1 MTAAPIRVAVTGAA
15 GNIAYAL
22 LFRLASGSCFGDDQP
37 IRLQLLEIPPAM
49 KSLEGT
55 AMELLDS
62 AFPLLHGVELTDDP
76 SKAFD
81 GVSAAFLVGS
91 RPRTKDMDRA
101 DLMKVNGPIFTTQ
114 GKALDQRASRDVR
127 VLVVGNPCNT
137 NALIACKSAPSLPR
151 SSFAAMTRLDE
162 NRSKALL
169 AQKLGL
175 ASPSL
180 VTRLGV
186 WGNHSNTMFPDF
198 VHALANGKP
207 VRDQV
212 DRAWLEKDF
221 IDTVANRGKAIIVA
235 RGASSA
241 ASAASAAVDHMRN
254 WWHGTP
260 SGDTASM
267 GVYSDGQY
275 GTPKD
280 TIFSFPVTVNNRTW
294 SIVEGIEHDE
304 FAKQKIAETGK
315 ELLEER
321 SAVADLLG

>member
-1 MTAAPIRVAVTGAA
+1 MSAAPIRVAVTGAA
-15 GNIAYAL
+15 GNIAYAI
-22 LFRLASGSCFGDDQP
+22 LFRLASGGCFGDDQP

-55 AMELLDS
+55 VMELLDS
-62 AFPLLHGVELTDDP
+62 AFPLLHGVDLTDDP
-76 SKAFD
+76 NKAFD

-162 NRSKALL
+162 NRSKAML

-175 ASPSL
+175 TSPAL

-198 VHALANGKP
+198 AHALANGKP
-207 VRDQV
+207 VPDQV

-241 ASAASAAVDHMRN
+241 ASAASAAIDHMKN

-260 SGDTASM
+260 AGDTASF

-275 GTPKD
+275 DTPKD
-280 TIFSFPVTVNNRTW
+280 TIFSFPVTVKNRTW

-304 FAKQKIAETGK
+304 FAKKKIAETGK